1 IRGVVVSN
9 DNPPEY
15 RIRALHLMQLF
26 GPKPSTELLIDLT
39 KNDNLEVRAEATA
52 LLGRYKSDEGK
63 QQLQVLMRDKS
74 PLIRRLACEA
84 LARSSGAAQ
93 LNWVAKVLASDDR
106 YESFAGRKLLE
117 RLDPSGWRAFVLE
130 TANHRQFNQ
139 G

>member
-1 IRGVVVSN
+1 
-9 DNPPEY
+9 
-15 RIRALHLMQLF
+15 
-26 GPKPSTELLIDLT
+26 
-39 KNDNLEVRAEATA
+39 A

-139 G
+139 GSVALLAMQPTPENARAVIDRALEHLDGF